1 MKSKLQSNVGGTNKL
16 LKPATRPQYAAR
28 TIKGRHKRFN
38 RRYAIRGSK
47 TPHSGKDTFGEGRP
61 QNPTFRHQPARR
73 EATTIAEARHG
84 VGCRP
89 IERAEEE
96 GDWSETERLG
106 QRWQRRDAQSRRDS
120 GLESDPDPST
130 IRVSKSNQSPR
141 ETHNSSLLAGAPE
154 KPRTPV
160 DSVRSRREIQS
171 IRAKRREK
179 AETAKGRGWNENSK
193 SLSHGDRR
201 RNLTSH
207 REKQGNPVAV
217 LDFLTMGKRDSR
229 ENNFLSLE

>member
-1 MKSKLQSNVGGTNKL
+1 MKQ
-16 LKPATRPQYAAR
+16 
-28 TIKGRHKRFN
+28 
-38 RRYAIRGSK
+38 
-47 TPHSGKDTFGEGRP
+47 
-61 QNPTFRHQPARR
+61 
-73 EATTIAEARHG
+73 
-84 VGCRP
+84 
-89 IERAEEE
+89 AEEE

-130 IRVSKSNQSPR
+130 IGVSKSNQGPR

-171 IRAKRREK
+171 IRTRRREK
-179 AETAKGRGWNENSK
+179 AGTAKVRGWNENSK

-201 RNLTSH
+201 RNVTSH
-207 REKQGNPVAV
+207 CEKQGNPAAV
-217 LDFLTMGKRDSR
+217 LGFLTVGRRDSR
-229 ENNFLSLE
+229 ENNFLSHLSSCFELI